1 MIIGIVTAIIILFS
15 VLGSENAFID
25 PNAKKDVK
33 KYILDK
39 NKQDEVLALMKAY
52 SKEFK
57 AGRKK
62 EKKMEKELETLFSV
76 RSNTLEDF
84 QTIFDEYMQSRK
96 SRQESYTKSIL
107 RTKSLITNSEW
118 ENMVANMD
126 SKVKKQIKEQ
136 EKSVS
141 SVEIINVKML
151 AQLEKQI
158 DEEERRIQAARIIE
172 ETNSTELSILRKL
185 NAFNYK
191 DNEILRNKNANE
203 EEYRQAFREYN
214 GLWQEYFDLYTS
226 AYEQLS
232 AVTTD
237 EEWKAIKKF
246 TSKIFEW
253 FDR

>member
-1 MIIGIVTAIIILFS
+1 MIIGIVAAIMILFS

-39 NKQDEVLALMKAY
+39 DTQDEVLGLMKAY
-52 SKEFK
+52 TKEFK

-62 EKKMEKELETLFSV
+62 EKKMEKQLESLFSV
-76 RSNTLEDF
+76 RSNTLQDF
-84 QTIFDEYMQSRK
+84 QSIFDDYMQSRK
-96 SRQESYTKSIL
+96 SRQESYTKAIL
-107 RTKSLITNSEW
+107 RTKSLITDSEW

-141 SVEIINVKML
+141 SVEIINSKML

-158 DEEERRIQAARIIE
+158 DDEERRVQATKIME
-172 ETNSTELSILRKL
+172 ETNSTEIAILKKL

-191 DNEILRNKNANE
+191 DSNLLRDRNATE
-203 EEYRQAFREYN
+203 AEYKDAFIEYN
-214 GLWQEYFDLYTS
+214 NLWQEYFDLYTG

-232 AVTTD
+232 ALTTD

-246 TSKIFEW
+246 TSKIFE
-253 FDR
+253 

>member
-1 MIIGIVTAIIILFS
+1 MLIGIVTVIIIMFS

-33 KYILDK
+33 KYITDK
-39 NKQDEVLALMKAY
+39 NKQDEVLGLMKAY
-52 SKEFK
+52 TKEFK

-62 EKKMEKELETLFSV
+62 EKKMEKQLESLFNV
-76 RSNTLEDF
+76 RSNTLQDF
-84 QTIFDEYMQSRK
+84 QSIFDDYMQSRK
-96 SRQESYTKSIL
+96 SRQESYTKAIL
-107 RTKSLITNSEW
+107 RTKSLIADSEW

-126 SKVKKQIKEQ
+126 SKGKKQIKEQ

-141 SVEIINVKML
+141 SVEIINSKML

-158 DEEERRIQAARIIE
+158 DEEERRVQAAKIME
-172 ETNSTELSILRKL
+172 ETNSTELSILKKL
-185 NAFNYK
+185 TEFNYK
-191 DNEILRNKNANE
+191 DNKIMRDKNASE
-203 EEYRQAFREYN
+203 EEYRQAFNEYN

-226 AYEQLS
+226 SYEQLS

-246 TSKIFEW
+246 TSKIFE
-253 FDR
+253 